1 MELPSVNTAKIRLTN
16 RPDLSGSGGPR
27 SILAYYAALWRTCN
41 SSLGA
46 YSVPVVVDSPN
57 QQGQDD
63 INLPTILKFI
73 ANELPENMQLIVGLE
88 SSSDFVFDNEII
100 LNKQYSLLIDEEWTA
115 VESVVEPLLQ
125 KMHTAFL
132 NS

>member
-1 MELPSVNTAKIRLTN
+1 
-16 RPDLSGSGGPR
+16 
-27 SILAYYAALWRTCN
+27 
-41 SSLGA
+41 
-46 YSVPVVVDSPN
+46 
-57 QQGQDD
+57 
-63 INLPTILKFI
+63 
-73 ANELPENMQLIVGLE
+73 MQLIVGLE